1 MVADIEADK
10 KKIGR
15 HVVAHGGRH
24 VVAHGHHM
32 VANKVAAM
40 VQILI
45 AFEYFTKLKKWI
57 HLFLVIRFAFHF
69 VINVDKKITN
79 CQGLLYIGII
89 NRIELSWYHH
99 QPESHQQSFKNM
111 CDRQT

>member
-1 MVADIEADK
+1 MVADMKVYMVANIQVDKVADMVADIEADK

-69 VINVDKKITN
+69 TSKIPTI
-79 CQGLLYIGII
+79 LL
-89 NRIELSWYHH
+89 
-99 QPESHQQSFKNM
+99 
-111 CDRQT
+111 